1 MDKLKTTIESYGRWA
16 ALSIYVERIEA
27 HQDSDFSHCLENAK
41 ALLEAISKEICL
53 QKGSPI
59 CGTPPFNNVLR
70 TAFMLLGFSN
80 TALVTQISTSLANIG
95 HQIGNLRNDIG
106 PTAHGRTL
114 AEMEDRNNG
123 INLFT
128 RDFLIETTTSVASL
142 LIRAFEADSPRI
154 VGPSLEETIVYQDAE
169 EFNEYWDEIFGEF
182 KMDRYSYAASE
193 ILYNVDKPA
202 YANEYRAFNSEA
214 EVKLELQTDSAPDPE
229 HELESA
235 STPEVLPEPLANE
248 SAD

>member
-1 MDKLKTTIESYGRWA
+1 MDKLKTTIESYGRWSA
-16 ALSIYVERIEA
+16 ILIYVERIEA
-27 HQDSDFSHCLENAK
+27 HQETDFSHCLENAK

-59 CGTPPFNNVLR
+59 SGTPPFHNVLR
-70 TAFMLLGFSN
+70 TTFMVLGYSN

-95 HQIGNLRNDIG
+95 QQIGNLRNDIG

-123 INLFT
+123 IDVFT
-128 RDFLIETTTSVASL
+128 REFLIDTTSSVASL

-154 VGPSLEETIVYQDAE
+154 VGPPLEETIDYRDSEQ
-169 EFNEYWDEIFGEF
+169 FNEYWDDIFGEF

-193 ILYNVDKPA
+193 ILYAVDKGA
-202 YANEYRAFNSEA
+202 YTNEYRAFKTESESEA
-214 EVKLELQTDSAPDPE
+214 EDELEVHPNPELELT
-229 HELESA
+229 
-235 STPEVLPEPLANE
+235 STPELLPESFTNE